1 MKAERGL
8 GELQLWVRVEVAHTS
23 LRNGGRD
30 GVIGWDGVRLW
41 VGWDGVRLWVGWDGV
56 RVWVGWDG
64 VRVWV
69 GWDGVRLWV
78 GWDGVRL
85 WVGWDEECAWM
96 MPVLEKHSVICPSA
110 FTCSSFV
117 VRNLTKTGRE
127 ATCTITHL
135 P

>member
-30 GVIGWDGVRLW
+30 GVIGWDGVRL
-41 VGWDGVRLWVGWDGV
+41 
-56 RVWVGWDG
+56 
-64 VRVWV
+64 WV